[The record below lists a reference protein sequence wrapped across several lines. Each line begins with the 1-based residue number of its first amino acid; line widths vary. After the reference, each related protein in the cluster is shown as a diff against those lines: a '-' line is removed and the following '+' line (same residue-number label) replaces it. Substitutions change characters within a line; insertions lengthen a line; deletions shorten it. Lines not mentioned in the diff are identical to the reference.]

1 MEIRIG
7 KANLLSGV
15 QKVQGVVEAK
25 GAMPILSY
33 LLISTDQDGV
43 FIQATD
49 LEVAFRGYYSANVVA
64 EGQAVL
70 NAKKL
75 HDIVRELPDSEIHI
89 TQEEN
94 NWVTIKCQ
102 KSVFRLPGLAAEEF
116 PVFPEYGEDSLID
129 FNAGALKEM
138 IRKTSFAVSTDE
150 TRKGISGLLL
160 ELEKGNCSMVG
171 TDGHRL
177 VSIQRPLPE
186 GTNSEEEKSEHLL
199 PRKLVNELAKF
210 IEDEDQTISFSI
222 KDNFLAFTQGKQAIV
237 SRAVDGKFPNYR
249 QVIPKENELL
259 ISINKEDLSHAMKR
273 VVLLAD
279 EHSKMVR
286 LEVKSSQLLLNAD
299 TADQGAAKEEIAIDY
314 KGNDVAIGLNGRYV
328 LDILNVIE
336 YENVVLKLKDKDH
349 SCLIMTEKDPGFLS
363 LVMPMRL

>member
-7 KANLLSGV
+7 KANLLAGV
-15 QKVQGVVEAK
+15 QRVQGVVEAK

-33 LLISTDQDGV
+33 LLISTDQDGI

-49 LEVAFRGYYSANVVA
+49 LEVAFRGYYPSNVVA

-70 NAKKL
+70 NARKL
-75 HDIVRELPDSEIHI
+75 HDIVKELPNSEIHMLK
-89 TQEEN
+89 EEN
-94 NWVTIKCQ
+94 NWVTIKCE
-102 KSVFRLPGLAAEEF
+102 KSVFRLPGLSAVEF
-116 PVFPEYGEDSLID
+116 PAFPEYAQESLVN
-129 FNAGALKEM
+129 FNGGTLKEM

-160 ELEKGNCSMVG
+160 ELEKENCSMVG

-177 VSIQRPLPE
+177 VSIKRSLPE
-186 GTNSEEEKSEHLL
+186 GSSGNEETSEYLL
-199 PRKLVNELAKF
+199 PRKLVGELAKF
-210 IEDEDQTISFSI
+210 IEDEEQSIAFS
-222 KDNFLAFTQGKQAIV
+222 KKNNFLAFTQGKQAIV
-237 SRAVDGKFPNYR
+237 SRSVDGKFPNYR

-259 ISINKEDLSHAMKR
+259 VPIKKEEFSQAMKR

-286 LEVKSSQLLLNAD
+286 LEVKENLLTLNSD
-299 TADQGAAKEEIAIDY
+299 TADQGAAKEEITINY
-314 KGNDVAIGLNGRYV
+314 KGDGVAIGLNGRYV
-328 LDILNVIE
+328 LDILNVVDHE
-336 YENVVLKLKDKDH
+336 DVVLKLKDKDH
-349 SCLIMTEKDPGFLS
+349 SCLITSEKDSGFIS